1 MSIAIERGGSSMKW
15 TVLRNAFLAAV
26 VVVIAAVP
34 ASPGSHGDR
43 ALELI
48 GAVLNAG
55 PSSAQYGYI
64 SYINGIDGIFTGS
77 PQNETTALFTF
88 YNATST
94 LRVINNGPLRIVN
107 REGTMTVYLDG
118 NPNGDFAKPD
128 SFRDGTPVMVATLRH
143 QVILD
148 TATNQFTTVF
158 VNTITSSAKFTL
170 GAQQYDLGKP
180 GQMFRTMVFGRPST
194 SGPGQFVIAG
204 YTVGT
209 DAHSK

>member
-1 MSIAIERGGSSMKW
+1 MQW

-34 ASPGSHGDR
+34 ASPGSHGSGESDR
-43 ALELI
+43 AMELI

-64 SYINGIDGIFTGS
+64 SFINAIEGIFAGS

-88 YNATST
+88 YNETST
-94 LRVINNGPLRIVN
+94 LRVINNGPFRIVN
-107 REGTMTVYLDG
+107 REGTMTVYLDEK
-118 NPNGDFAKPD
+118 PNGDFAKPD

-148 TATNQFTTVF
+148 TATNQFTTIF
-158 VNTITSSAKFTL
+158 VNTITSSARFTL
-170 GAQQYDLGKP
+170 GGRHHDLGKP